1 MIKFREYF
9 SLLSGLC
16 WLAVLAAPAPLLAKE
31 NLAGP
36 VPATVE
42 RVIDGDTL
50 VVRARIWLGQ
60 EIIVRVRL
68 ANVDTPELSRPRC
81 KAERLKAEAAK
92 AFVEQMIGPGAVTL
106 YDIHNGKYAG
116 RVVARVFTK
125 QGDLATA
132 LKAANFD
139 GDGWC

>member
-1 MIKFREYF
+1 MNRQTQLR
-9 SLLSGLC
+9 S
-16 WLAVLAAPAPLLAKE
+16 
-31 NLAGP
+31 
-36 VPATVE
+36 
-42 RVIDGDTL
+42 
-50 VVRARIWLGQ
+50 
-60 EIIVRVRL
+60 
-68 ANVDTPELSRPRC
+68 RC
-81 KAERLKAEAAK
+81 KAEKLKAEAAK

-116 RVVARVFTK
+116 RVVARVVTK